1 MNLSDWIITWLGN
14 LNLKLIILLLVDLRA
29 NKAVKLDF
37 SSVQQEFFSGKN
49 QAIKLINQIKQT
61 NWLIR
66 DQWNNLS
73 VDSALN
79 KWENRN
85 RINQSLC
92 HLNNYFIHLLLISEK
107 ELREIQAL
115 FLNSITCFKEIC
127 KNELV
132 ILKSILFFIC
142 FILVC
147 CYDANNNLNLA
158 IKLWYSK
165 SMLMIHLILMRMR
178 IQILDPHWKIWIRI

>member
-1 MNLSDWIITWLGN
+1 MIGKFEFKTNNSSSCRLESKQSSKTRLLFCTTG
-14 LNLKLIILLLVDLRA
+14 ILLR
-29 NKAVKLDF
+29 
-37 SSVQQEFFSGKN
+37 EN

-165 SMLMIHLILMRMR
+165 SMLMIHLILMRVRMR
-178 IQILDPHWKIWIRI
+178 IRILDPHWKIWIRI